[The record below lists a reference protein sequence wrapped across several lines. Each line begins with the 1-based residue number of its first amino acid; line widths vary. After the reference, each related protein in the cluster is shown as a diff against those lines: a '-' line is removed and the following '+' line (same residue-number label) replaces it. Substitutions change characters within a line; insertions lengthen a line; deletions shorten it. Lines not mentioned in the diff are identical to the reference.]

1 MERIRMFQGEK
12 LKTSHFFLA
21 IPRLTIVTA
30 VKELRWKVFTQQR
43 LPVYSITS
51 IFSIMIFLLGR
62 LICCTRQEPD
72 KGERAGPAHW
82 EAVLWVHSCTTQHTA
97 GLQQQQPNGLRGALE
112 ALQALR
118 GFLCR
123 LPICPQ
129 FLSVFGR
136 RKADQRSWEQA
147 AEIMEGEL
155 NKGLLL
161 PWRNGRN
168 SWKAWYDQCSEITSK
183 SFFR

>member
-30 VKELRWKVFTQQR
+30 VKELRWKVFTQQC

-51 IFSIMIFLLGR
+51 IFFIMIFLLGR

-97 GLQQQQPNGLRGALE
+97 GLQQQQPNGLRGALA

-118 GFLCR
+118 GFLCG

-129 FLSVFGR
+129 FLLCLGGEKQISGAGNR
-136 RKADQRSWEQA
+136 LLRSWKESWTKVCYCPEGMG
-147 AEIMEGEL
+147 EIAGKLDMI
-155 NKGLLL
+155 NAQ
-161 PWRNGRN
+161 R
-168 SWKAWYDQCSEITSK
+168 
-183 SFFR
+183 